1 MMWRAP
7 GNTALVVPWSG
18 ALLGAAA
25 AVAGTTDLP
34 LGPVLAA
41 LCLTVAEVLMLTAV
55 AMFFSAFSTPFLTA
69 LFSFGVWMVGRSADS
84 MATMKSDAIP
94 PQVQDALKQLVK
106 VWPNF
111 NLFVPGRHTLEAQL
125 TASAGPLSY
134 VANGAVYSL
143 GYSFI
148 LLVLA
153 AAIFQRR
160 DFL

>member
-1 MMWRAP
+1 MWKAP
-7 GNTALVVPWSG
+7 GSTALVVPWSC
-18 ALLGAAA
+18 LLLAAA
-25 AVAGTTDLP
+25 AGVAGTTDLP
-34 LGPVLAA
+34 LMPVLAA
-41 LCLTVAEVLMLTAV
+41 LALTVAEVLMLTAV
-55 AMFFSAFSTPFLTA
+55 AMLFSAFSTPFLTA

-94 PQVQDALKQLVK
+94 PAVQDALKQLVK
-106 VWPNF
+106 FWPNF

-125 TASAGPLSY
+125 TATAGPLSY
-134 VANGAVYSL
+134 VVNSTIYAA

-160 DFL
+160 DFI